1 MAPLVSFLMQN
12 WVELDVTPL
21 QTGLWLCILLLLSV
35 LLLLKLNRRKNLTL
49 PPSPPKL
56 PIIGNLHQLLG
67 PLLHRTL
74 QGLSKKYGPLMLVHF
89 GQSPALIVSS
99 ADMAREMMKTH
110 DIGFL
115 NRPRHTTAKIFLYN
129 CTDLAFTPYG
139 EYWRQ
144 LRKLCVVELLSIKRV
159 QSFQYVRE
167 EEVVVLMNKIRGSC
181 YKGGSVNLSAMLVG
195 VSDNIA
201 SRCILGRRAEEENG
215 ESKFGE
221 IAKKLTSQFASLCI
235 GDMFPSFGWVDVVTG
250 LIGRLKAT
258 FKELDAFLDEVI
270 EEHRIE
276 ERDGK
281 GKQSDKKD
289 FVDILLQLHRDGM
302 FEELNKDNLKA
313 ILMDM
318 YVGGADTTSTTLEWV
333 MTELIKNPNLL
344 KRAQQEV
351 RTVVGNKTKIDVND
365 IEKMEYVKCVIKE
378 SLRLRATAPL
388 LVGRETTE
396 NVKMGGYE
404 IPANTRV
411 YVNAWAIQRDSE
423 HWERPEEFIPERFM
437 NNSIDFKGQHF
448 QFIPFGAGRRGCP
461 GMTFGVAVI
470 EYVTANLLYWF
481 DWKLPAGIT
490 EDKLDMTEANGIAIH
505 RSVPLHLVPTL
516 YSP

>member
-1 MAPLVSFLMQN
+1 MAQLVSFIKQN
-12 WVELDVTPL
+12 WVELNTKILQTPL
-21 QTGLWLCILLLLSV
+21 SLWILLLLSV
-35 LLLLKLNRRKNLTL
+35 LVLFKLNRRRNLNL

-56 PIIGNLHQLLG
+56 PIIGNLHQLLN

-74 QGLSKKYGPLMLVHF
+74 QGLSQKYGPLMLVHF
-89 GQSPALIVSS
+89 GQAPALIVSS
-99 ADMAREMMKTH
+99 AEIATEMMKTQ
-110 DIGFL
+110 DISFL
-115 NRPRHTTAKIFLYN
+115 NRPRLTTAKIFLYN

-144 LRKLCVVELLSIKRV
+144 VRKLCVLELLSIKRV
-159 QSFQYVRE
+159 QSFQFVRE
-167 EEVVVLMNKIRGSC
+167 EEVAVLMNKIRGSC
-181 YKGGSVNLSAMLVG
+181 YNGSSVNLSAMLVG

-201 SRCILGRRAEEENG
+201 TRCILGRRAEEENG
-215 ESKFGE
+215 KSKFGE
-221 IAKKLTSQFASLCI
+221 IAKKMMAQFASFCV
-235 GDMFPSFGWVDVVTG
+235 GDMFPSFGWVDIATG

-258 FKELDAFLDEVI
+258 FKELDLFLDEVI

-281 GKQSDKKD
+281 KSDRKD
-289 FVDILLQLHRDGM
+289 FVDILLQLQKDNT
-302 FEELNKDNLKA
+302 FEELNKVNLKA

-318 YVGGADTTSTTLEWV
+318 YVGGADTTATTLEWV
-333 MTELIKNPNLL
+333 MAELVKNPNLL

-351 RTVVGNKTKIDVND
+351 RTVVGKKSKIDAND
-365 IEKMEYVKCVIKE
+365 IEKMEFVKCVIKE
-378 SLRLRATAPL
+378 SMRLRATLPL

-396 NVKMGGYE
+396 SVKMGGYE

-411 YVNAWAIQRDSE
+411 YVNAWAIQRDPE
-423 HWERPEEFIPERFM
+423 YWDKPEEFIPERFM
-437 NNSIDFKGQHF
+437 NNSIDFKSQHI

-461 GMTFGVAVI
+461 GMSFGVAVV
-470 EYVTANLLYWF
+470 EFVTANLLYWF

-490 EDKLDMTEANGIAIH
+490 EDKLDMTEASGLTIH
-505 RSVPLHLVPTL
+505 RKVHLHLVPTL

>member
-1 MAPLVSFLMQN
+1 MEMAPLVSFSIQ
-12 WVELDVTPL
+12 TPL
-21 QTGLWLCILLLLSV
+21 CLCILLLLSV
-35 LLLLKLNRRKNLTL
+35 LVWLKLVRRRNLNL

-74 QGLSKKYGPLMLVHF
+74 EGLSKKYGPLMLVHF
-89 GQSPALIVSS
+89 GQTPALIVSS
-99 ADMAREMMKTH
+99 PEMAREMMKTQE
-110 DIGFL
+110 ISFL
-115 NRPRHTTAKIFLYN
+115 NRPRLTTAKIFLYN
-129 CTDLAFTPYG
+129 CTDLGFTPYG

-144 LRKLCVVELLSIKRV
+144 LRKLCVLELLSIKRV

-167 EEVVVLMNKIRGSC
+167 EEVAVLMNKIRSSC
-181 YKGGSVNLSAMLVG
+181 YNGGSVNLSAMLVG

-201 SRCILGRRAEEENG
+201 TRCILGRRAEEENG
-215 ESKFGE
+215 KSKFGE
-221 IAKKLTSQFASLCI
+221 IAKKLMAQMASFCV
-235 GDMFPSFGWVDVVTG
+235 GDMFPSFGWVDVATG

-276 ERDGK
+276 ERNGK
-281 GKQSDKKD
+281 GKQYDKKD
-289 FVDILLQLHRDGM
+289 FVDILLQLKKDGT
-302 FEELNKDNLKA
+302 FEELSKDNLKG
-313 ILMDM
+313 ILIDM
-318 YVGGADTTSTTLEWV
+318 YLGGSDTTATTLEWM
-333 MTELIKNPNLL
+333 MTELVKNPSLL

-351 RTVVGNKTKIDVND
+351 RTVVGNKSKIDVND

-378 SLRLRATAPL
+378 TLRLHAVAPL
-388 LVGRETTE
+388 LGGRETTE
-396 NVKMGGYE
+396 RVKMGGYE

-411 YVNAWAIQRDSE
+411 YANAWAIQRDPKYWDRSV
-423 HWERPEEFIPERFM
+423 EFIPERFM
-437 NNSIDFKGQHF
+437 NNSVDFQGQHF

-461 GMTFGVAVI
+461 GMLFGVAVI

-481 DWKLPAGIT
+481 DWKLPVSLT
-490 EDKLDMTEANGIAIH
+490 KDKLDMIEVSGLTIH
-505 RSVPLHLVPTL
+505 RKVPLHLVPSL